1 MTDHRLGRY
10 QLMNRLGAGGMAE
23 VWLADQTGPRGFRRR
38 CVIKRIHDHLNAQ
51 QDFVA
56 RFEDEARLAAMLR
69 HPNIVRVE
77 DFAKRTGP
85 CYGARVHRGLGVRSA
100 ASQCQMGQKIPTP

>member
-69 HPNIVRVE
+69 HPNR
-77 DFAKRTGP
+77 P
-85 CYGARVHRGLGVRSA
+85 CRGLRQEDGLFMALEYIEGWEFVICCVAAPNRVRRSR
-100 ASQCQMGQKIPTP
+100 TP